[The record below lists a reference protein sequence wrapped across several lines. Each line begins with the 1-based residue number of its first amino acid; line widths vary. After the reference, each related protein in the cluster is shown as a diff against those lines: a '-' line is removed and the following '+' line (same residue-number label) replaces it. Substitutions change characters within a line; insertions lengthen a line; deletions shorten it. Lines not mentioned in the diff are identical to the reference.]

1 MLICSSSAT
10 PSKRK
15 MRRRKMIRKLEAR
28 LIDVSNMLQILSH
41 MLWAERTEKLAENHY
56 KRVTNFAKE

>member
-1 MLICSSSAT
+1 M

-15 MRRRKMIRKLEAR
+15 MKRRKMMRKLDAR